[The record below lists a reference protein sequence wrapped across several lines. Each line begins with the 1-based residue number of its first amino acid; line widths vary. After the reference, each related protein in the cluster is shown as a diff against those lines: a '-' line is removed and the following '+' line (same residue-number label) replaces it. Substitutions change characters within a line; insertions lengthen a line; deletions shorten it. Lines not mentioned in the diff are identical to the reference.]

1 MTMSKERG
9 IGHYLTIRGNAMQRL
24 RWPRLAASVALGAFL
39 LLFLGTLLATT
50 APALGGYHMITITS
64 GSMGDS
70 LPVGSVAVTQT
81 VDADSVRVGDVIAFQ
96 QSSGSATVLHRV
108 VSIESIDGQR
118 VAITQGDRNASPDP
132 LPNPL
137 LGGGDR
143 VVYYVPWIGYLFV
156 FAGSTT
162 GLILAIA
169 MLVGL
174 ICVPMLRRRRRSQ
187 QHHEEGGV
195 AVP

>member
-1 MTMSKERG
+1 MTISNERD
-9 IGHYLTIRGNAMQRL
+9 ISHNLTIRGNATKSL
-24 RWPRLAASVALGAFL
+24 RWPRLAASVAFGAFL
-39 LLFLGTLLATT
+39 LLFLGMLLSTT

-64 GSMGDS
+64 GSMGGS
-70 LPVGSVAVTQT
+70 LPVGSVAVTRT
-81 VDADSVRVGDVIAFQ
+81 VAADSVHVGDVIAFQ
-96 QSSGSATVLHRV
+96 QSTGSATVLHRV
-108 VSIESIDGQR
+108 VSIESVDGQR

-137 LGGGDR
+137 VGGGDR

-169 MLVGL
+169 TLVGL
-174 ICVPMLRRRRRSQ
+174 ICVPMVRRRRRSQ
-187 QHHEEGGV
+187 QHREEGGV